1 MKLLL
6 LLFISINVW
15 AVSDEAIETAFKNN
29 DTVKAEKLVE
39 QINKGDDNGNKRD
52 YYLARIY
59 FRKNELDKAED
70 YLEKALKAYPQA
82 ETYNL
87 AGGIYGTQA
96 GQASIFSKL
105 GYAKKSKNYLQKAYE
120 ADPTNVSYISGLIQF
135 NIQAPG
141 IAGGD
146 IDAVEP
152 LLKQMEKHDKK
163 QAIILRI
170 QYLVE
175 EEDEETALA
184 YLDKEISQNS
194 TNIGLIYAKGY
205 LYQSMEENDKAVSA
219 YKKAIAQETKNESD
233 IKAHYDALYQLGRL
247 ASIEKK
253 WLQEGKQAFI
263 DFINHEQIAG
273 TPPKSWANYRLGL
286 IYKALKQNELA
297 QQSFNAS
304 LALNPDKELKK
315 RIKKA
320 MSS

>member
-1 MKLLL
+1 MKILL

-15 AVSDEAIETAFKNN
+15 AVSDEAIETAFDNN
-29 DTVKAEKLVE
+29 ETTAVEKLVK
-39 QINKGDDNGNKRD
+39 QITKEDDNYNKRD
-52 YYLARIY
+52 YYLARVY
-59 FRKNELDKAED
+59 FRNNELDDAEE

-105 GYAKKSKNYLQKAYE
+105 GYAKKSKKYLQKAYD
-120 ADPTNVSYISGLIQF
+120 ADPTNVAYISGLIQF

-146 IDAVEP
+146 MDAVES
-152 LLKQMEKHDKK
+152 LLKQMEKYNKK

-170 QYLVE
+170 QYLIE
-175 EEDEETALA
+175 EEDEETALR
-184 YLDKEISQNS
+184 YLDEEISKNPS
-194 TNIGLIYAKGY
+194 NVGLVYSKGF
-205 LYQSMEENDKAVSA
+205 LFQSMEENDKAVIQ
-219 YKKAIAQETKNESD
+219 YNKAIAQETKNESD

-253 WLQEGKQAFI
+253 WLEEGKQAFVE
-263 DFINHEQIAG
+263 FIKHEKIAG

-286 IYKALKQNELA
+286 IYKALKQNKLA

-304 LALNPDKELKK
+304 LALNPDKELEK

-320 MSS
+320 MP